1 MGVGSAHCVDLIK
14 IVIPSV
20 SEGPFP
26 IIQGPGD
33 PAGKRSGPAAPL
45 PIRDD

>member
-26 IIQGPGD
+26 IIEGPGGATRK
-33 PAGKRSGPAAPL
+33 PAVPL
-45 PIRDD
+45 PLRAN

>member
-1 MGVGSAHCVDLIK
+1 MGVGSAHCVDLNK

-26 IIQGPGD
+26 IIEGPG
-33 PAGKRSGPAAPL
+33 PAGKPVRAGLALANPG
-45 PIRDD
+45 